1 MAFQQGNGYEVDTQ
15 GDAFFVVFERAA
27 DAVEAALSAQRAL
40 FSARWPDET
49 RVRVRMGMH
58 TGEPQ
63 PAEEGYI
70 GLDVTCA
77 APIMTPAHGGQVLLS
92 QATHDL
98 VAHELSGGGRL
109 RRLRGDRLQ
118 QS

>member
-27 DAVEAALSAQRAL
+27 DAVAAALIAQRAL

-49 RVRVRMGMH
+49 HVRVRMGMH

-70 GLDVTCA
+70 GLDVHCA
-77 APIMTPAHGGQVLLS
+77 ARLMIAAHRGQRLLS
-92 QATHDL
+92 QPTPHLLAHPLISAANPRHTPYTHT
-98 VAHELSGGGRL
+98 
-109 RRLRGDRLQ
+109 Q
-118 QS
+118 